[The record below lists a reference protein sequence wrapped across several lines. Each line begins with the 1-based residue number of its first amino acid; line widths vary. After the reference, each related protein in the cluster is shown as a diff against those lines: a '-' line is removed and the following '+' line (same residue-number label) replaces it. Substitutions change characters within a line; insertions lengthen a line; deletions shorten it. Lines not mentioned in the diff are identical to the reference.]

1 MATNRKPE
9 TSRVDIN
16 LIISII
22 TLNVNGLD
30 TTIKRQIVKVDYKAR
45 INYISSMRNP
55 LHIQT
60 QTKSKCSYKIYH
72 VVEEKLQSQTGEKNK
87 QLLGEENSGLLR
99 GVPEE
104 LVL

>member
-55 LHIQT
+55 LHI
-60 QTKSKCSYKIYH
+60 
-72 VVEEKLQSQTGEKNK
+72 
-87 QLLGEENSGLLR
+87 
-99 GVPEE
+99 
-104 LVL
+104 